1 MHGPIELVYRAATL
15 PAVNPLQTIAVTY
28 YPGHDGCQGAQPV
41 GRTIRTPL
49 SAVVAMIP
57 RTIADLRLVYYPAPV
72 LKKRAVPIE
81 SIGADVAALTAR
93 MFEIMREGKGLGL
106 AAPQVGVGVRLFVCN
121 VTGEPQDDVI
131 FVNPRLHD
139 LSGSEE
145 KEEGCLSIPGVNVMM
160 RRPASAGIDAL
171 DAKGCPFS
179 LTGMELL
186 ARVWQHEMDHLDGR
200 LIIDN
205 MSATDEIAN
214 RRAIKQLRQD
224 YTSAR

>member
-1 MHGPIELVYRAATL
+1 
-15 PAVNPLQTIAVTY
+15 
-28 YPGHDGCQGAQPV
+28 
-41 GRTIRTPL
+41 
-49 SAVVAMIP
+49 MIP
-57 RTIADLRLVYYPAPV
+57 RNTADLRLVYYPAPI

-81 SIGADVAALTAR
+81 HIGADVAALAAR

-121 VTGEPQDDVI
+121 VTGEPQDDLI

-139 LSGSEE
+139 LSGSQE

-160 RRPASAGIDAL
+160 RRPARAGIDAL
-171 DAKGCPFS
+171 DVKGRPFS

-214 RRAIKQLRQD
+214 RRGIKQLRQD
-224 YTSAR
+224 HASAR